1 MEYRTCPFCK
11 EKIYSNAL
19 VCRFCK
25 RDLPDRQS
33 SREKSGITLSWIPA
47 VATTAF
53 IVTGAAFLAN
63 AFIKERRNWLER

>member
-25 RDLPDRQS
+25 RDLPD
-33 SREKSGITLSWIPA
+33 SRNNEKNSGITLSWVPA
-47 VATTAF
+47 VAATAF
-53 IVTGAAFLAN
+53 IVSGAAFLAN
-63 AFIKERRNWLER
+63 AFVRERRKWLDR